1 MNGGEEK
8 MMGNGKFV
16 KLNPMSNHFLDKVA
30 GGSSAKCENCR
41 QEIKFSWRMVK
52 CCQSSCVGRGAGVL

>member
-1 MNGGEEK
+1 MNSGEEK

-16 KLNPMSNHFLDKVA
+16 KSNPMSNHVLDKVE

-52 CCQSSCVGRGAGVL
+52 GCQSSWIGRGAGVL